1 MFLDSKF
8 SNVAYYISILKEMT
22 HIILSVKQKFLNPVL
37 ILKTAFQIIEV
48 KMNCI
53 GTMGWNAGKN
63 KVELYPH
70 PNKLYRVKTGSKI
83 YWHTLSLKFLNKSW

>member
-8 SNVAYYISILKEMT
+8 SNVAHYISILKEMT

-53 GTMGWNAGKN
+53 GTMG
-63 KVELYPH
+63 
-70 PNKLYRVKTGSKI
+70 
-83 YWHTLSLKFLNKSW
+83 